1 MSDDVSDHAAGP
13 VPDVIVDDARSPLP
27 DVAPSADERTTL
39 VEFLEY
45 QRAVFLRK
53 VEGLDDQ
60 QARLRVAAST
70 IDLLGLT
77 RHLVDVE
84 RWWFRGVFT
93 EEVDHAVYEAPDDP
107 DADWHHGPADTLASA
122 LAHWHAEVAR
132 AREIVAATSDLGQL
146 SSMTTQRRD
155 KVSMR
160 WILVH
165 MIEEYARHLGHA
177 DFIRE
182 SIDGTVDD

>member
-1 MSDDVSDHAAGP
+1 MSEPA
-13 VPDVIVDDARSPLP
+13 PDGVDLAVDDARSPLP

-53 VEGLDDQ
+53 VEGLDEQ
-60 QARLRVAAST
+60 QVRVRVASST

-93 EEVDHAVYEAPDDP
+93 EEVTEAVYDVADDP
-107 DADWHHGPADTLASA
+107 DADWHHGPTDTLASA
-122 LAHWHAEVAR
+122 LVDWHREVGR
-132 AREIVAATSDLGQL
+132 AREIVDATADVGQL
-146 SSMTTQRRD
+146 SSMTTSRRGQ
-155 KVSMR
+155 VSLR

-182 SIDGTVDD
+182 AIDGTVDD